1 MAAAI
6 AAAMAVIQE
15 ARNKKQETRSK
26 KQEEIL
32 PLEILVYVYSYYHQ
46 FQICI
51 MGLYKIGAL

>member
-6 AAAMAVIQE
+6 AVMAVIQE
-15 ARNKKQETRSK
+15 ARSK